1 VREVR
6 FYMHRPIGVTILA
19 VLAGIAGLFEI
30 WRTLVFL
37 GLVKFTFVGNEV
49 SFATA
54 QWGQALWA
62 LLLAAIWFWVAMGLW
77 NMRAYAWSFGI
88 YISLFTLIFS
98 FFAILGAS
106 GTLESEFVVMVIAIG
121 IFMYLNYPGVRNQFM
136 EHEMSLLT
144 PDQRAALERAQ
155 AANAAAAQAMA
166 APPPPPAAPP
176 PAAPP
181 PPPAAPPA
189 PPAPPA
195 APTS

>member
-1 VREVR
+1 MREVR
-6 FYMHRPIGVTILA
+6 TYMHRPIGVTILA
-19 VLAGIAGLFEI
+19 ILAGIAGLFEI

-37 GLVKFTFVGNEV
+37 GLVKFTFVGTEV
-49 SFATA
+49 SFPSA

-88 YISLFTLIFS
+88 YISLFTMIFS
-98 FFAILGAS
+98 FFAILGAN
-106 GTLESEFVVMVIAIG
+106 GTVESEFVAMLVSIIL
-121 IFMYLNYPGVRNQFM
+121 FMYLNYPGVRNQFM

-144 PDQRAALERAQ
+144 PEQRAAMEKAQ
-155 AANAAAAQAMA
+155 AANAAAAAAMA
-166 APPPPPAAPP
+166 APAARLPRPAA
-176 PAAPP
+176 A

-189 PPAPPA
+189 PPA